1 MLFISLDFI
10 YFALY
15 NINLIE
21 YHEKNYCS
29 DIGSPFSCH
38 VFGLLYHQLK
48 MCCLRRRQTKI
59 SN

>member
-1 MLFISLDFI
+1 MLFISLEFI

-15 NINLIE
+15 NFNPIE

-29 DIGSPFSCH
+29 DIGSPFSFYA
-38 VFGLLYHQLK
+38 FGLLFQQLK
-48 MCCLRRRQTKI
+48 MRCLWRRQAKV